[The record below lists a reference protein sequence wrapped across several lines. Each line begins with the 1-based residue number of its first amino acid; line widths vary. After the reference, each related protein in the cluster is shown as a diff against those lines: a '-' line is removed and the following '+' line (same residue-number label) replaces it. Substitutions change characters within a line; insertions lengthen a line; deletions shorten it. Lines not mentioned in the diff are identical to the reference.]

1 MTGVHGPMSEPVY
14 SKTLD
19 EYLGHVVR
27 EVGKY
32 GRDGLEAVALPEAL
46 ATGFSSPEGKWLL
59 GMNVLKAAFP
69 CEPRRNTNV
78 ENYYYAAGGQTPI
91 VTMTT
96 VAPHHEVVAGFKEK
110 LEAAIAEGERVFALR
125 GMN

>member
-1 MTGVHGPMSEPVY
+1 MSERVY

-32 GRDGLEAVALPEAL
+32 GRYGLRAVTLPEEL
-46 ATGFSSPEGKWLL
+46 ATGFSSPDGEWLL
-59 GMNVLKAAFP
+59 GMGILKKAFP
-69 CEPRRNTNV
+69 CEPRRDTNV
-78 ENYYYAAGGQTPI
+78 ESFYYAAGGQTPI
-91 VTMTT
+91 EAMTN
-96 VAPHHEVVAGFKEK
+96 VSPHHEVVAGYASR
-110 LEAAIAEGERVFALR
+110 LGAAMAEGERLFALR